1 MIVLKSCFH
10 KAWQFLYSYCL
21 TWIEEKVGSFWLRE
35 GSASP
40 SAAPTG
46 KSRTNGISNH
56 RSWRLLHVWTRVG
69 PVGQSGN
76 PHRSGAGSSLRSI
89 RYEHAPSLSS
99 RTCHLQISARKKR
112 DHLLS
117 SLKLQWWDETEVV
130 QETLSEIRILC
141 TFVINGI
148 FTWKGFCDLYS
159 PSLWDYQDPVCRN
172 CPAQPHTPF
181 PLQSA

>member
-46 KSRTNGISNH
+46 KSRTNGISNR
-56 RSWRLLHVWTRVG
+56 RSWRLLHVWRRVG

-99 RTCHLQISARKKR
+99 RTCHLQISARKIKETICFPAWNYSGEMKQKWCKSLFQR
-112 DHLLS
+112 FGSFAHLS
-117 SLKLQWWDETEVV
+117 
-130 QETLSEIRILC
+130 
-141 TFVINGI
+141 
-148 FTWKGFCDLYS
+148 
-159 PSLWDYQDPVCRN
+159 
-172 CPAQPHTPF
+172 
-181 PLQSA
+181 